1 MPRDINSTIKTALL
15 QPEVKLFYA
24 IELNFY
30 NPSTS
35 ADAPL
40 RFWTGVG
47 TTTLNSQT
55 YYGTGELLSI
65 SGLEEVADLKAT
77 GISLTLSGIPTSV
90 VTAALAH
97 EYHGRSA
104 YVYFGVQGNANLTNM
119 FEGYMDQL
127 LIQDGP
133 ETSTIQAKLE
143 SKLIDL
149 ERTRPFR
156 YTQESHAVL
165 YSGDTFFSFVEDLQD
180 KKIDWGKGVE

>member
-24 IELNFY
+24 VELNFY
-30 NPSTS
+30 DPSTS
-35 ADAPL
+35 ASAPL
-40 RFWTGVG
+40 RLWTGVG
-47 TTTLNSQT
+47 TKTLNGQT
-55 YYGTGELLSI
+55 YYGTGGLLKI
-65 SGLEEVADLKAT
+65 SGLEEVTDLKAT
-77 GISLTLSGIPTSV
+77 GISLVLSGIPSSI
-90 VTAALAH
+90 VTTALSH

-149 ERTRPFR
+149 QRTRPFR
-156 YTQESHAVL
+156 YTQESHSNL
-165 YSGDTFFSFVEDLQD
+165 YNGDSFFSFVEDLQD
-180 KKIDWGKGVE
+180 QKIDWGKGV

>member
-30 NPSTS
+30 NPDTS
-35 ADAPL
+35 AAAPL

-55 YYGTGELLSI
+55 YFGTGELLQI

-77 GISLTLSGIPTSV
+77 GISLTLSGIPTEV

-119 FEGYMDQL
+119 FEGYMDQI

-149 ERTRPFR
+149 QRTRPFR
-156 YTQESHAVL
+156 YTQESHSNL

-180 KKIDWGKGVE
+180 KKIDWGKDVE